1 MSTPPLYALRA
12 FETAARLGSFSQAAA
27 ALHVTPGAVSRHIG
41 TLEAWFE
48 CRLFVRQG
56 PKVIITDAG
65 QQLATALEESFSAI
79 DRACYALRRQ
89 AGKLRLK
96 APSTLTMRWLLA
108 VLQQFRQ
115 QHQRPEIELSS
126 VWMDKDSV
134 DFAREP
140 YDCAILL
147 GNGNFGADKRQ
158 TQLFAEWLIPVCA
171 PTMTAAAREDLT
183 ACPLIHP
190 TTDRRDWRR
199 WLQHSELQP
208 AVDLSQG
215 LVFDSLE
222 QGNMAAMSGHG
233 VSVGD
238 LLLSQQALRAG
249 LLTLPFPQAVAT
261 GEGYYLVWPANTLSP
276 QPIAQPAGIF
286 ARARSGTFSRR
297 DPASGTGAAITC
309 RDTAAVY
316 KTLTACATR

>member
-27 ALHVTPGAVSRHIG
+27 ALHVTPGAVSRHIS

-48 CRLFVRQG
+48 CRLFIRQG

-65 QQLATALEESFSAI
+65 RQLANALEESFSAI
-79 DRACYALRRQ
+79 DRACHTLRRQ

-96 APSTLTMRWLLA
+96 APSTLTMRWLLD
-108 VLQQFRQ
+108 VLRRFRQ

-134 DFAREP
+134 DFALEP

-147 GNGNFGADKRQ
+147 GDGNFGADKRQ
-158 TQLFAEWLIPVCA
+158 TLLFAEWLIPVCSPA
-171 PTMTAAAREDLT
+171 MASAAREDL
-183 ACPLIHP
+183 ASCPLIHP

-199 WLQHSELQP
+199 WLQHSGQQP
-208 AVDLSQG
+208 AVDLAQG

-238 LLLSQQALRAG
+238 LLLSQQALLAG
-249 LLTLPFPQAVAT
+249 LLTLPFRQAVAT
-261 GEGYYLVWPANTLSP
+261 GEGYYLVWSANTLSP
-276 QPIAQPAGIF
+276 QPIALLQAFLLAHLPGPF
-286 ARARSGTFSRR
+286 PDGVLRR
-297 DPASGTGAAITC
+297 GKVP
-309 RDTAAVY
+309 R
-316 KTLTACATR
+316 